1 MWSIMRLLPSPFPDT
16 NLNLVDLGAQIN
28 LKIVHGWDFNLMA
41 ATPVGE
47 QASHCTTLAP
57 IYIVQTGNT
66 HIPHLRLVAIGF
78 DFRVIKKY
86 LMTGVQNGKGCLVG
100 TMWYHSSSSR
110 YCVMCAWRSHH
121 LYSLLLYL
129 VRTSCRNLA
138 LSRSQFDCEVS
149 LFGSDA
155 FLVFHID

>member
-1 MWSIMRLLPSPFPDT
+1 MRLLPSPFPDT

-66 HIPHLRLVAIGF
+66 HIPIWGWWQLVLI
-78 DFRVIKKY
+78 
-86 LMTGVQNGKGCLVG
+86 
-100 TMWYHSSSSR
+100 SE
-110 YCVMCAWRSHH
+110 
-121 LYSLLLYL
+121 LLK
-129 VRTSCRNLA
+129 S
-138 LSRSQFDCEVS
+138 
-149 LFGSDA
+149 
-155 FLVFHID
+155 I